1 MEIQSLDSTVKPI
14 DVQNVVLNI
23 NKGEKMVKFCP
34 RCGSKEIGWPLPHD
48 RQKWE
53 CKECGYIGAFII
65 EDGEL
70 ADEIRKE
77 YIKNK
82 QNIQD

>member
-1 MEIQSLDSTVKPI
+1 MTVKPI
-14 DVQNVVLNI
+14 DVRIVVLNI
-23 NKGEKMVKFCP
+23 NKGENMVKFCP

-65 EDGEL
+65 EDGEM

-82 QNIQD
+82 QNIQE

>member
-1 MEIQSLDSTVKPI
+1 MA
-14 DVQNVVLNI
+14 
-23 NKGEKMVKFCP
+23 KFCP

-65 EDGEL
+65 EDGEM
-70 ADEIRKE
+70 AEAIRKDYNE
-77 YIKNK
+77 NK
-82 QNIQD
+82 DKEKSEE

>member
-1 MEIQSLDSTVKPI
+1 LTVKPI